1 MRNSP
6 LRGFMKSPLTQKKD
20 SPAKDWKELA
30 GAASDVGSY
39 ALSKGKSLVS
49 KVGSKALGGVGLMLD
64 ATVTSDTDQPGTG
77 THGGEKRNWGFKN
90 PPPDEK

>member
-20 SPAKDWKELA
+20 SPAKSWKDLA
-30 GAASDVGSY
+30 GAASSAGSY
-39 ALSKGKSLVS
+39 ALGKGKSLIS
-49 KVGSKALGGVGLMLD
+49 KVASKGLGVVGMILD
-64 ATVTSDTDQPGTG
+64 ATPTSSTDQPGTG